1 MKIVA
6 LLFLLT
12 VYLFAAGEKGL
23 YNPASAAA
31 HPQVTRINV
40 MDDDSVE
47 AIFNEAVEDYDNLR
61 YNEAIRKW
69 HSTIAYY
76 DTTNPLNVVIGYD
89 NISLAYWGLKEF
101 GVAYYYMEKAI
112 DYTLKHDLQERFL
125 KQIKRYGDYLNNLG
139 YIKAAAD
146 VYAKAIKISEG
157 WLDAE
162 SIKVLEDQLAV
173 YNENVQVAADFN
185 YTDFDKLL
193 KPGISERDK
202 YDLYINLGINLTSAG
217 DYERARS
224 YYNLALET
232 IPKITEDKPGP
243 MDALTGLF
251 YVNLIKRTL
260 RIYDPPETAQGSAEY
275 DRVMFHMTD
284 IEYITKDS
292 AVAVVNAGL
301 NENVI
306 PGSEVEIWGMVTD
319 QLPDHDVFNL
329 AKGIVTEVDTFKS
342 KIAFKLLTADQFQK
356 LVFINDLVYLRVKKV
371 KFDHASLLRDLAK
384 ERILFRNSFGNIFYD
399 FFTLSRTNSAGVL
412 ELIKNQID
420 TEVKETA
427 DLVATLEKDSPSFLD
442 KAKGGRFR
450 GKTLQEAL
458 RASRSNDVEDFFL
471 FVLDFPGKYLG
482 LNWSFNEVYATWM
495 LSECM
500 IGYRT
505 FELKL
510 LDAKSTA
517 DLDRIFFED
526 SLSIIDNGLIS
537 RVRDTIEAVYNTGQ
551 ADRAKILFDGASY
564 LAEKFGRP
572 ELLKEIYLSGGLTY
586 NVLGDYESA
595 EKFYEKSLRYSQ
607 QLQDTSFI
615 GTCFHNRGTNFTDML
630 EYEESIAMFD
640 SAIVIRQEAL
650 KKDPTPFRMT
660 RLGGS
665 YWGKAYA
672 LVKLDK
678 YVEGVKNYEL
688 AIALYDSSK
697 TDDAFGDKVTV
708 LFNIADTYTKM
719 GELNKALE
727 LYQRLLQISIDMK
740 DDVNIR
746 KAYFNLAYTYFELAE
761 YNKAI
766 EFYTKSYELYLAA
779 GGYADA
785 INSLSNIGQA
795 NWNLG
800 KYDIAIEYHMKA
812 LKLGESNGTAADQG
826 YSWNKI
832 AALYKESGE
841 PTKAIDAYTNSIK
854 FYEMDKDSAGIAK
867 TYIDMAQLYKD
878 LKDFA
883 KSFELTEKAIL
894 IRERLNMP
902 YEVAEGY
909 FDLGLAYYDYR
920 EYEKATD
927 FLKKSL
933 ELNTQLGDQVD
944 QVYCLLNLGLI
955 DYVYRRSYD
964 NAIKTFTDALQRAK
978 LVENDNAIA
987 YSYYRMGNL
996 FLDKGNT
1003 QNSFAYLD
1011 SSLTL
1016 YNKIGDKNQA
1026 AFILLDIGLN
1036 YIQSGEFEKAKQAYM
1051 RADTLAKETNNKKIQ
1066 SSVKLYFGDLYS
1078 VLGDYKKAREYV
1090 EITMKEYDED
1100 ENLWGKASAHL
1111 TLGSIYNT
1119 LGEYSLAKENY
1130 DAADSIYIS
1139 LEDEFSRATPINNI
1153 GTVFFWQGDYDNAL
1167 SNFYRVMGILDSV
1180 KFGGEFLGIVQSN
1193 LGEVYLGMKKYDDA
1207 KKWLQLALQ
1216 TSQKNLSVRN
1226 LITIQSLLAEVYNK
1240 LGMVDSAS
1248 YYLNASFNKAKE
1260 IGEKDKIMYTAVSA
1274 AEIYYKL
1281 GDVKK
1286 SDEFI
1291 NLSVKLSEE
1300 LGTNRVVYR
1309 SYLYRA
1315 LIEKDQNKADEAI
1328 NTLRKAVQV
1337 LNDIRGK
1344 LIGGEKAAKLF
1355 SSGDVKVQIYET
1367 LINLFIQ
1374 KGQIDSALYYLDL
1387 SYNEGLKEQMGKL
1400 IPKFEDEN
1408 KNKKVELEKELKTKV
1423 EGLDAELEKEKS
1435 KPEGQRNEEKIAFLE
1450 QNKQVAE
1457 KEYLSFITETVKE
1470 YPGLAQYFSNSV
1482 NPNTFIRNKNKIPK
1496 DVAVLAYLMGEKQLY
1511 IFSASRDS
1519 VTAVIVEI
1527 PKSELEKK
1535 LVKYYKGLKDPSM
1548 PKAVG
1553 DLDPKT
1559 MKPLNSANNAGYE
1572 KTLKP
1577 FLELGMEFYDLL
1589 IRPVASVIKNKSKIS
1604 IIPFGKLY
1612 YLPFETLVEH
1622 ENKEFKQYF
1631 GSDKMIF
1638 YVTTL
1643 EVLTQNSDE
1652 EATAV
1657 KLMALGNAD
1666 KTLPNAELEV
1676 EDLKELFSDAK
1687 IYLRD
1692 DASEDKIKNL
1702 QYGEYNA
1709 LHLATHGS
1717 LDYKDIRNSFL
1728 ALASNNPADDG
1739 KLTIGEVWSLTNLAD
1754 VKLVTLSA
1762 CKTAV
1767 SDEIIEG
1774 WLTSPA
1780 NAFFDV
1786 GVQTVVASLWQVDD
1800 AATATLMKEFYSNLK
1815 SMPKL
1820 EALQRAKEN
1829 LSKDPKYAL
1838 PFFWGAFILTG
1849 NYK

>member
-1 MKIVA
+1 MRIIA
-6 LLFLLT
+6 ILLLLAAHL
-12 VYLFAAGEKGL
+12 YAAGEKGL
-23 YNPASAAA
+23 FKDPACNAQ
-31 HPQVTRINV
+31 PDV
-40 MDDDSVE
+40 MRLITFSDDSVE

-69 HSTIAYY
+69 HSTLQYY
-76 DTTNPLNVVIGYD
+76 DTVNQINVAIGLD

-101 GVAYYYMEKAI
+101 SMAYYYMEKAI
-112 DYTLKHDLQERFL
+112 EYTITKNLKERFT
-125 KQIKRYGDYLNNLG
+125 QQVNRYAEYLGKLG
-139 YIKAAAD
+139 YSKAAAD
-146 VYAKAIKISEG
+146 VVKKAIDESAA
-157 WLDAE
+157 WLDSDSKAR
-162 SIKVLEDQLAV
+162 LEELLAK
-173 YNENVQVAADFN
+173 YREDIQTAADFN
-185 YTDFDKLL
+185 QSDFDKLIN
-193 KPGISERDK
+193 PSVTDDQK
-202 YDLYINLGINLTSAG
+202 YNLYINLGINLTSVG
-217 DYERARS
+217 EYDKARH
-224 YYNLALET
+224 YYGLALEL
-232 IPKITEDKPGP
+232 IPKLKEFVSP

-251 YVNLIKRTL
+251 YVNMIKRTL
-260 RIYDPPETAQGSAEY
+260 RIYDPLPVKAAETETE
-275 DRVMFHMTD
+275 RVMFNL
-284 IEYITKDS
+284 IELQYVTKDS
-292 AVAVVNAGL
+292 AVALVNAGL
-301 NENVI
+301 NDNVI
-306 PGSEVEIWGMVTD
+306 PGSEVEIWGMVTEF
-319 QLPDHDVFNL
+319 LPDHDVFNL
-329 AKGIVTEVDTFKS
+329 AKGKVTEVDSFTAR
-342 KIAFKLLTADQFQK
+342 IAFKLHTPDNFGK
-356 LVFINDLVYLRVKKV
+356 LVFINDLVYLKIKKV
-371 KFDHASLLRDLAK
+371 DFDQQSVLRDLAK
-384 ERILFRNSFGNIFYD
+384 ERILFRNSFGNVFYD
-399 FFTLSRTNSAGVL
+399 FHVLSRLNSVEVFTLINKQFDR
-412 ELIKNQID
+412 
-420 TEVKETA
+420 EVIETA
-427 DLVATLEKDSPSFLD
+427 DLVATLEKDSPSFLE
-442 KAKGGRFR
+442 KSKSGRFR
-450 GKTLQEAL
+450 GKTLQEGL
-458 RASRSNDVEDFFL
+458 RASSSADVRDFFY
-471 FVLDFPGKYLG
+471 FVQDFPGKYLG
-482 LNWSFNEVYATWM
+482 LNWSFSEVYATWI

-500 IGYRT
+500 IGYRK

-510 LDAKSTA
+510 SAAKTPA
-517 DLDRIFFED
+517 DLDEIFFSD
-526 SLSIIDNGLIS
+526 SLSIVDNNLIT
-537 RVRDTIEAVYNTGQ
+537 RARDTIEAIYNTGQ
-551 ADRAKILFDGASY
+551 IERARLLFDGASY
-564 LAEKFGRP
+564 IAEKTGNP
-572 ELLKEIYLSGGLTY
+572 EVLMEIYLSGGLTY
-586 NVLGDYESA
+586 NILGDYNKA
-595 EKFYEKSLRYSQ
+595 EELYVKSLRYAQ
-607 QLQDTSFI
+607 QIRDTSYI
-615 GTCFHNRGTNFTDML
+615 GTAFHNRGTNFTDML
-630 EYEESIAMFD
+630 DYQTSIAMFD
-640 SAIVIRQEAL
+640 SAIAIRKAAL
-650 KKDPTPFRMT
+650 EVEPTPFRMT

-727 LYQRLLQISIDMK
+727 LYQRLLQISTEMK
-740 DDVNIR
+740 DAANIR
-746 KAYFNLAYTYFELAE
+746 KAYFNLAYTYFELAD
-761 YNKAI
+761 YNNAI
-766 EFYTKSYELYLAA
+766 KYYTTSYELYLAS

-800 KYDIAIEYHMKA
+800 KYDEALSFHMKA
-812 LKLGESNGTAADQG
+812 LKLGETNGTAADQG

-841 PTKAIDAYTNSIK
+841 PTKAIEAYNNSIR
-854 FYEMDKDSAGIAK
+854 FYEIDKDSAGIAK
-867 TYIDMAQLYKD
+867 TYIDLAHLYKD

-883 KSFELTEKAIL
+883 KSFELTEKAII
-894 IRERLNMP
+894 IRENLNMP

-920 EYEKATD
+920 EYDKATE
-927 FLKKSL
+927 FLNKSL
-933 ELNTQLGDQVD
+933 KLNTELGDQVD

-964 NAIKTFTDALQRAK
+964 NAIATFADALTRAK
-978 LVENDNAIA
+978 QVQNDNAIA

-1003 QNSFAYLD
+1003 NNSFAYLD
-1011 SSLTL
+1011 SSLSV

-1051 RADTLAKETNNKKIQ
+1051 RADTLARETNNKKIQ
-1066 SSVKLYFGDLYS
+1066 SSVKLYFGDLYT
-1078 VLGDYKKAREYV
+1078 VLGDYKKAREYI
-1090 EITMKEYDED
+1090 EITMKEYEED

-1119 LGEYSLAKENY
+1119 LGDYALAKENY
-1130 DAADSIYIS
+1130 DTADSIYIS

-1153 GTVFFWQGDYDNAL
+1153 GTVYFWQGDYDNAL
-1167 SNFYRVMGILDSV
+1167 NNFYRVLGILDSV

-1207 KKWLQLALQ
+1207 KKWLQQALQ

-1226 LITIQSLLAEVYNK
+1226 LITIQSLLAEVYNN
-1240 LGMVDSAS
+1240 LGMTDSAS
-1248 YYLNASFNKAKE
+1248 FYMNASFGKAQE

-1274 AEIYYKL
+1274 AEINYKL
-1281 GDVKK
+1281 GNIPK
-1286 SDEFI
+1286 SQEFI
-1291 NLSVKLSEE
+1291 DLSIKLSEE
-1300 LGTNRVVYR
+1300 LGTKRVVYR
-1309 SYLYRA
+1309 SYLYKG
-1315 LIEKDQNKADEAI
+1315 LIEKDQNKTEDAI

-1374 KGQIDSALYYLDL
+1374 SGQIDSALYYLDL

-1408 KNKKVELEKELKTKV
+1408 KNKKVEQEKELKTKV
-1423 EGLDAELEKEKS
+1423 EGLETELEKEKA
-1435 KPEGQRNEEKIAFLE
+1435 KPEGQRNQEKIASLE

-1559 MKPLNSANNAGYE
+1559 MKPFNSANNAGYE
-1572 KTLKP
+1572 KTLGP

-1589 IRPVASVIKNKSKIS
+1589 IRPVANVIKNKSKIS

-1622 ENKEFKQYF
+1622 NNKEFKQFF

-1643 EVLTQNSDE
+1643 EVLTRNNDE

-1676 EDLKELFSDAK
+1676 EDLKELFKDAK
-1687 IYLRD
+1687 VYLRD
-1692 DASEDKIKNL
+1692 DASEDKIKNM

-1728 ALASNNPADDG
+1728 ALATNNPLDDG

-1754 VKLVTLSA
+1754 IKLVTLSA

-1800 AATATLMKEFYSNLK
+1800 AATSVLMKEFYTNLK
-1815 SMPKL
+1815 TLPKL
-1820 EALQRAKEN
+1820 EALQQAKLT
-1829 LSKDPKYAL
+1829 LSKNPKYAL